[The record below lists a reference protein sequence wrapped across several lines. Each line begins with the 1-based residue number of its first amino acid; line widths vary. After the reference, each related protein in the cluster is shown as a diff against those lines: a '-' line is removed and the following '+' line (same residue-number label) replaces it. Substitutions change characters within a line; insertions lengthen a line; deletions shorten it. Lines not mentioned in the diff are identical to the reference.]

1 MAPRRLLV
9 ACATTLSLLVLG
21 APAAVA
27 QPFHQD
33 TTKCDQGA
41 SVDRIRQDAY
51 GKVAEPLDVPKSD
64 PITKWIVKNPAAAAN
79 AASMGRVN
87 IPVAFHVIT
96 RGDGYTDGNIPMSQI
111 NAQID
116 VLNQSYGGSTGGWKT
131 PFRFQL
137 VSVDRTLN
145 VGWFNMAPGTGREQ
159 AMKTALRVGGSNTLN
174 IYTADLGH
182 YLLGW
187 ATFPWNYASTS
198 WRDGVVILYSSL
210 PGGTAA
216 PYNEGDTATHEIGH
230 WLGLFHTFQG
240 GCVPPGDQVDDT
252 PFEAS
257 PAFGCPVGR
266 DTCTQPGL
274 DPTTNFMDYTDDPC
288 MFAFTS
294 GQSLRAAESWTAY
307 RAA

>member
-64 PITKWIVKNPAAAAN
+64 PITKWIAKNPAAAAN

-96 RGDGYTDGNIPMSQI
+96 RGDSYTDGNIPMSQI

-116 VLNQSYGGSTGGWKT
+116 VLNQSYGGSTGGSKT

-216 PYNEGDTATHEIGH
+216 PYNEGDTATHEVGH

-240 GCVPPGDQVDDT
+240 GCVPPGDQVNDT

-288 MFAFTS
+288 MFAFTPD
-294 GQSLRAAESWTAY
+294 QSVRMAQSWSAY
-307 RAA
+307 RG

>member
-41 SVDRIRQDAY
+41 SVDRIRADGY
-51 GKVAEPLDVPKSD
+51 GKVAEPLAVPKSD
-64 PITKWIVKNPAAAAN
+64 PVTKWLEKNPGSASKAAT
-79 AASMGRVN
+79 MGPVT

-96 RGDGYTDGNIPMSQI
+96 RGDTYNDGNIPLSQI

-116 VLNQSYGGSTGGWKT
+116 VLNQSYSGATGGAKT
-131 PFRFQL
+131 PFRFKL
-137 VSVDRTLN
+137 LSVDRTLN
-145 VGWFNMAPGTGREQ
+145 VGWFNMSSGTGRET
-159 AMKTALRVGGSNTLN
+159 AMKSTLRVGGANTLN

-187 ATFPWNYASTS
+187 ATFPWNYASAS
-198 WRDGVVILYSSL
+198 LNDGIVILYSSL